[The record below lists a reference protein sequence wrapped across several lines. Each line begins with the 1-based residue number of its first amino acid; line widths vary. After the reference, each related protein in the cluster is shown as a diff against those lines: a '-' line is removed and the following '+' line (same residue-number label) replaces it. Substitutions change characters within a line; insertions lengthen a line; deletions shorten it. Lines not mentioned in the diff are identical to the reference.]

1 MFFTAIHQMMTESV
15 DLTIVIRKTN
25 GQLTV
30 STLPKSNG
38 LKDEAQNHIV
48 PLTVTGTPQELDTG
62 FLQAVTR
69 PIQKA
74 CGLISNMA
82 QFEAQAD
89 KAAASSKAAK
99 EAKSKETKEEREKRE
114 KYEKLMKKAEELTA
128 AKNHREVINVLGQ
141 AKAYATAAQL
151 KEIEE
156 KIKAATSEM
165 NKGSLFDLM
174 EQEAQPEQTA
184 YAQTPQAQH
193 PQQTVPPQPV
203 YTQSP
208 QPPMPGQGQTVAQ
221 RPPQPVPPRPAYT
234 QPQMPGQAQPAP
246 QRPQQAYTQHPQQP
260 GIWPPQQQPPQPQ
273 ARPQIQPHAQYV
285 QRTGGQQPPQPQY
298 PPQPEMQD
306 WQEERLMQE
315 DEQQQPYLSDHEYP
329 AYSEKDYEEYVDF
342 PQSMLEPKYSSYQT
356 V

>member
-1 MFFTAIHQMMTESV
+1 M
-15 DLTIVIRKTN
+15 
-25 GQLTV
+25 
-30 STLPKSNG
+30 PKSNG

-69 PIQKA
+69 PIQKT

-128 AKNHREVINVLGQ
+128 ARNHREAVSVLTQ
-141 AKAYATAAQL
+141 AKAHANAAQL

-156 KIKAATSEM
+156 KIKAATAEM

-174 EQEAQPEQTA
+174 EQEAQPEQPA
-184 YAQTPQAQH
+184 YTQTPQTQH
-193 PQQTVPPQPV
+193 PQQPAPQQPV

-208 QPPMPGQGQTVAQ
+208 QPPMPGQGQTA
-221 RPPQPVPPRPAYT
+221 A
-234 QPQMPGQAQPAP
+234 

-285 QRTGGQQPPQPQY
+285 QRTGGQQPPQSQY

-306 WQEERLMQE
+306 WQEERLTRE
-315 DEQQQPYLSDHEYP
+315 DEQQQPYLSDQEYP

>member
-1 MFFTAIHQMMTESV
+1 MMTESV

-69 PIQKA
+69 PIQKT

-128 AKNHREVINVLGQ
+128 ARNHREAVSVLTQ
-141 AKAYATAAQL
+141 AKAHANAAQL

-156 KIKAATSEM
+156 KIKAADTEM
-165 NKGSLFDLM
+165 NRGSLFDLM
-174 EQEAQPEQTA
+174 EQEAQPE
-184 YAQTPQAQH
+184 PSV
-193 PQQTVPPQPV
+193 QQQQPHS
-203 YTQSP
+203 Q
-208 QPPMPGQGQTVAQ
+208 Q
-221 RPPQPVPPRPAYT
+221 PAYT
-234 QPQMPGQAQPAP
+234 QATEQRNPQPQRPQQPAPQQTYTRRPSQPMPGQAQPAP

-260 GIWPPQQQPPQPQ
+260 GIWPSQQHSRRQDRRYSRTRNTYSGQEDSSLPNLNI
-273 ARPQIQPHAQYV
+273 RRSLKY
-285 QRTGGQQPPQPQY
+285 RTGRKNGSCRRTNSNRTSPIRNIP
-298 PPQPEMQD
+298 
-306 WQEERLMQE
+306 
-315 DEQQQPYLSDHEYP
+315 H
-329 AYSEKDYEEYVDF
+329 
-342 PQSMLEPKYSSYQT
+342 T
-356 V
+356 VRRTTRNTSISRSPCWNPSIHLIRQFKTWHSKSKE

>member
-15 DLTIVIRKTN
+15 DLTIVIRKAN

-62 FLQAVTR
+62 FLQAVTK

-208 QPPMPGQGQTVAQ
+208 QPPMPGQGQ
-221 RPPQPVPPRPAYT
+221 
-234 QPQMPGQAQPAP
+234 PAP

-298 PPQPEMQD
+298 PPQPEMRD

-315 DEQQQPYLSDHEYP
+315 DEQQQPYLSDQEYP

>member
-69 PIQKA
+69 PIQKT

-128 AKNHREVINVLGQ
+128 ARNHREAVSVLTQ
-141 AKAYATAAQL
+141 AKAHANAAQL

-156 KIKAATSEM
+156 KIKAADMEM
-165 NKGSLFDLM
+165 NRGSLFDLM

-208 QPPMPGQGQTVAQ
+208 QPPMPGQGQTA
-221 RPPQPVPPRPAYT
+221 A
-234 QPQMPGQAQPAP
+234 
-246 QRPQQAYTQHPQQP
+246 
-260 GIWPPQQQPPQPQ
+260 
-273 ARPQIQPHAQYV
+273 
-285 QRTGGQQPPQPQY
+285 
-298 PPQPEMQD
+298 
-306 WQEERLMQE
+306 
-315 DEQQQPYLSDHEYP
+315 
-329 AYSEKDYEEYVDF
+329 
-342 PQSMLEPKYSSYQT
+342 
-356 V
+356 

>member
-69 PIQKA
+69 PIQKT

-128 AKNHREVINVLGQ
+128 ARNHREAVSVLTQ
-141 AKAYATAAQL
+141 AKAHANAAQL

-156 KIKAATSEM
+156 KIKAADTEM
-165 NKGSLFDLM
+165 NRGSLFDLM
-174 EQEAQPEQTA
+174 EQEAQPE
-184 YAQTPQAQH
+184 PSV
-193 PQQTVPPQPV
+193 QQQQPHS
-203 YTQSP
+203 Q
-208 QPPMPGQGQTVAQ
+208 Q
-221 RPPQPVPPRPAYT
+221 PAYT
-234 QPQMPGQAQPAP
+234 QATEQRNPQPQRPQQPVP

-260 GIWPPQQQPPQPQ
+260 GIWPSQQQPQQPQ

-285 QRTGGQQPPQPQY
+285 QRTGGQQPSQPQY
-298 PPQPEMQD
+298 PPQPEIQD
-306 WQEERLMQE
+306 WQEERFMQE
-315 DEQQQPYLSDHEYP
+315 DEQQPCLSDQEHP
-329 AYSEKDYEEYVDF
+329 AYSEKDYEEYIDF
-342 PQSMLEPKYSSYQT
+342 PQSMLEPKYSPYQT

>member
-69 PIQKA
+69 PIQKT

-99 EAKSKETKEEREKRE
+99 DAKSKETKEEREKRE

-128 AKNHREVINVLGQ
+128 ARNHREAVSVFTQ
-141 AKAYATAAQL
+141 AKAHANAAQL

-156 KIKAATSEM
+156 KIKAADMEM
-165 NKGSLFDLM
+165 NRGSLFDLM
-174 EQEAQPEQTA
+174 EQEAQPEPSVQQQQPA
-184 YAQTPQAQH
+184 YTQATEQRNPQPQRPQQPA
-193 PQQTVPPQPV
+193 PQQTYTRRPSQPMPG
-203 YTQSP
+203 QAP
-208 QPPMPGQGQTVAQ
+208 QPPMPGQGQTAAQ
-221 RPPQPVPPRPAYT
+221 RPSQPAYT
-234 QPQMPGQAQPAP
+234 QPPMPGQAQPAP

-285 QRTGGQQPPQPQY
+285 QRTGGQ
-298 PPQPEMQD
+298 
-306 WQEERLMQE
+306 
-315 DEQQQPYLSDHEYP
+315 P
-329 AYSEKDYEEYVDF
+329 AAA
-342 PQSMLEPKYSSYQT
+342 
-356 V
+356 

>member
-99 EAKSKETKEEREKRE
+99 DAKSKETKEEREKRE

-128 AKNHREVINVLGQ
+128 ARNHREAVSVF
-141 AKAYATAAQL
+141 T
-151 KEIEE
+151 
-156 KIKAATSEM
+156 
-165 NKGSLFDLM
+165 
-174 EQEAQPEQTA
+174 
-184 YAQTPQAQH
+184 
-193 PQQTVPPQPV
+193 
-203 YTQSP
+203 
-208 QPPMPGQGQTVAQ
+208 
-221 RPPQPVPPRPAYT
+221 PAYT
-234 QPQMPGQAQPAP
+234 QATEQRNPQPQRPQQPAPQQTYTRRPSQPMPGQAQPAP

-260 GIWPPQQQPPQPQ
+260 GIWPSQQQPQ

-285 QRTGGQQPPQPQY
+285 QRTGGQQSSQPQY
-298 PPQPEMQD
+298 PPQPEIQD
-306 WQEERLMQE
+306 WQEERFMQE
-315 DEQQQPYLSDHEYP
+315 DEQQPYLSDQEHP
-329 AYSEKDYEEYVDF
+329 AYSEKDYEEYIDF
-342 PQSMLEPKYSSYQT
+342 PQSMLEPKYSPYQT

>member
-1 MFFTAIHQMMTESV
+1 MFFTAINQMMTESV

-156 KIKAATSEM
+156 KIKTATSEM

-221 RPPQPVPPRPAYT
+221 RPPQPAYT

-260 GIWPPQQQPPQPQ
+260 GIWPPQQQPQQPQ

-285 QRTGGQQPPQPQY
+285 QRTGGQQPSQTQY
-298 PPQPEMQD
+298 PPQPEVQD
-306 WQEERLMQE
+306 WQEERFMQE
-315 DEQQQPYLSDHEYP
+315 DEQQPYLSDQEHP
-329 AYSEKDYEEYVDF
+329 AYSEKDYEEYIDF
-342 PQSMLEPKYSSYQT
+342 PQSMLEPKYSPYQT

>member
-15 DLTIVIRKTN
+15 DLTIVIRKAN

-48 PLTVTGTPQELDTG
+48 PLTVTGTPQELDAG

-128 AKNHREVINVLGQ
+128 ARNHREAVSVLTQ
-141 AKAYATAAQL
+141 AKAHANAAQL

-156 KIKAATSEM
+156 KIKAADTEM
-165 NKGSLFDLM
+165 NRGSLFDLM
-174 EQEAQPEQTA
+174 EQEAQPEPSVQQQQPA
-184 YAQTPQAQH
+184 
-193 PQQTVPPQPV
+193 PQQ
-203 YTQSP
+203 
-208 QPPMPGQGQTVAQ
+208 
-221 RPPQPVPPRPAYT
+221 AYT
-234 QPQMPGQAQPAP
+234 RRPSQPMPGQAQPAP
-246 QRPQQAYTQHPQQP
+246 QRPQQTYTQHPQQP
-260 GIWPPQQQPPQPQ
+260 GIWPQQQQPPQPQ
-273 ARPQIQPHAQYV
+273 ARPQIQPHSQYV
-285 QRTGGQQPPQPQY
+285 QRTGGQQPSQPQY
-298 PPQPEMQD
+298 PPQPEIQD
-306 WQEERLMQE
+306 WQEERFMQE
-315 DEQQQPYLSDHEYP
+315 DEQQPYLSDQEHP
-329 AYSEKDYEEYVDF
+329 AYSEKDYEEYIDF
-342 PQSMLEPKYSSYQT
+342 PQSMLEPKYSPYQT